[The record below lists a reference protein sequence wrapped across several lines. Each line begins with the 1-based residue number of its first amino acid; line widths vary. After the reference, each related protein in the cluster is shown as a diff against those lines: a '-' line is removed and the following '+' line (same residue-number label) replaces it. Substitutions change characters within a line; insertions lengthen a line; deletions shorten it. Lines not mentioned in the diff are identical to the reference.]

1 MHQIKAHTEASFLSI
16 SPAFFQL
23 SSAAAAATT
32 ITAAVAA
39 VVVFDKQIIH
49 RLRVPSRKYRIR
61 FSDRSWLAG
70 PTMSE

>member
-23 SSAAAAATT
+23 SSAAATT